1 MTTKPQTN
9 NTMNIFTTKKRLLA
23 TIANLE
29 EQIRI
34 QSNEMDKL
42 RKANTDLNRLWRDA
56 VKENKGLHDETIA
69 TKEAM
74 RTQGMEHAAALGEK
88 NQTIEGLT
96 ATIDEKDHIIAEL
109 HDTTS
114 GLASS
119 VSDLK
124 AKLKAKSAKVTQ
136 LTRKLEEM
144 KAKDKPK
151 TAKQ

>member
-1 MTTKPQTN
+1 
-9 NTMNIFTTKKRLLA
+9 MNIFTRKKKLLA

-34 QSNEMDKL
+34 QSNEMEKL

-74 RTQGMEHAAALGEK
+74 RAQGMEHAAALGEK
-88 NQTIEGLT
+88 NQTIEGLL
-96 ATIDEKDHIIAEL
+96 AAIDEKDHIIAEL

-136 LTRKLEEM
+136 LTRKLEEL

-151 TAKQ
+151 TTKQ

>member
-1 MTTKPQTN
+1 
-9 NTMNIFTTKKRLLA
+9 MNIFTRKKKLLA

-34 QSNEMDKL
+34 QSNEMEKL
-42 RKANTDLNRLWRDA
+42 RKANTDLNRLWREA

-88 NQTIEGLT
+88 NQTIEGLL
-96 ATIDEKDHIIAEL
+96 ADIDEKDHIIAEL

-151 TAKQ
+151 TTKQ

>member
-1 MTTKPQTN
+1 
-9 NTMNIFTTKKRLLA
+9 MNIFTRKKTLLD

-34 QSNEMDKL
+34 QSNEMEKL

-56 VKENKGLHDETIA
+56 VKENKRLEQEVIDTREAKRIQGDIDNTALAEKDKTI
-69 TKEAM
+69 KDLM
-74 RTQGMEHAAALGEK
+74 AA
-88 NQTIEGLT
+88 IE
-96 ATIDEKDHIIAEL
+96 EKDHTIAEL

-136 LTRKLEEM
+136 LTRKLEEL

-151 TAKQ
+151 TSKP

>member
-1 MTTKPQTN
+1 
-9 NTMNIFTTKKRLLA
+9 
-23 TIANLE
+23 
-29 EQIRI
+29 
-34 QSNEMDKL
+34 MDKL

-56 VKENKGLHDETIA
+56 VKENKRLEQEVIDTL
-69 TKEAM
+69 EAK
-74 RTQGMEHAAALGEK
+74 RLQGCIDAAAQGEK
-88 NQTIEGLT
+88 NKTIEELKD
-96 ATIDEKDHIIAEL
+96 TIDEKDHIIAEL

-124 AKLKAKSAKVTQ
+124 SKLKAKSAKVTQ
-136 LTRKLEEM
+136 LTRKLEEL

>member
-1 MTTKPQTN
+1 
-9 NTMNIFTTKKRLLA
+9 MNIFTSKKKLLA

-34 QSNEMDKL
+34 QSSEMASL
-42 RKANTDLNRLWRDA
+42 RKANTDLNRLWREA

-74 RTQGMEHAAALGEK
+74 SAQGIEHADALGEK
-88 NQTIEGLT
+88 NQTIEGLL
-96 ATIDEKDHIIAEL
+96 ADIAEKDHTIAEL

-119 VSDLK
+119 VS
-124 AKLKAKSAKVTQ
+124 
-136 LTRKLEEM
+136 EM
-144 KAKDKPK
+144 KGKLREKN
-151 TAKQ
+151 TIIRELRQRIERLQAKQKTSNP

>member
-1 MTTKPQTN
+1 
-9 NTMNIFTTKKRLLA
+9 MNIFTRKKKLLA

-56 VKENKGLHDETIA
+56 VKENKGLHDETIS

-88 NQTIEGLT
+88 NQTIEGLM
-96 ATIDEKDHIIAEL
+96 AAIDEKDHIIAEF

-136 LTRKLEEM
+136 LTRKLEEL

-151 TAKQ
+151 TTKQ

>member
-1 MTTKPQTN
+1 
-9 NTMNIFTTKKRLLA
+9 MNIFTRKKKLLA

-34 QSNEMDKL
+34 QSRETDKL
-42 RKANTDLNRLWRDA
+42 RTANTGLNDLWQDA
-56 VKENKGLHDETIA
+56 QKKAKQFGEEREALKEELRAK
-69 TKEAM
+69 
-74 RTQGMEHAAALGEK
+74 GMEYAAALGEK
-88 NQTIEGLT
+88 NQIIEGLLND
-96 ATIDEKDHIIAEL
+96 IDRKDNTIAEL

-124 AKLKAKSAKVTQ
+124 AKLKAKAAKVTQ
-136 LTRKLEEM
+136 LTRQLNEL

-151 TAKQ
+151 TTKP

>member
-1 MTTKPQTN
+1 
-9 NTMNIFTTKKRLLA
+9 MNIFTSKKKLLA
-23 TIANLE
+23 EIDELHKALDFQANE
-29 EQIRI
+29 FE
-34 QSNEMDKL
+34 KL
-42 RKANTDLNRLWRDA
+42 RKANTDLDRLWRDA

-74 RTQGMEHAAALGEK
+74 RAQGMEHATALGEK
-88 NQTIEGLT
+88 NQTIEGLL
-96 ATIDEKDHIIAEL
+96 ADIAEKDHTIAEL

-136 LTRKLEEM
+136 LTRKLEEL

-151 TAKQ
+151 TTKP

>member
-1 MTTKPQTN
+1 MQ
-9 NTMNIFTTKKRLLA
+9 MNIFTRKKKLLA

-34 QSNEMDKL
+34 QSNEMEKL
-42 RKANTDLNRLWRDA
+42 RKANTDINQLWLDAKKKAKQFGEEREALKEELRAKGVEYAAEFGKKNRQIQDLQLQI
-56 VKENKGLHDETIA
+56 KGHQIA
-69 TKEAM
+69 TN
-74 RTQGMEHAAALGEK
+74 AL
-88 NQTIEGLT
+88 NQT
-96 ATIDEKDHIIAEL
+96 IAEL

-136 LTRKLEEM
+136 LTRQLDEL
-144 KAKDKPK
+144 KAKAKPK
-151 TAKQ
+151 NAKP

>member
-1 MTTKPQTN
+1 
-9 NTMNIFTTKKRLLA
+9 MNIFTRKKKLLA

-34 QSNEMDKL
+34 QSNEMEKL
-42 RKANTDLNRLWRDA
+42 RKANTDLNRLWREA

-74 RTQGMEHAAALGEK
+74 RAQGIEHAAALGEK
-88 NQTIEGLT
+88 NQTIEGLR
-96 ATIDEKDHIIAEL
+96 ADIDEKDHIIAEL

-144 KAKDKPK
+144 KAKDKTK
-151 TAKQ
+151 TTKP

>member
-1 MTTKPQTN
+1 
-9 NTMNIFTTKKRLLA
+9 MNIFTRKKKLLA

-34 QSNEMDKL
+34 QSNEMEKL
-42 RKANTDLNRLWRDA
+42 RKANTDLNRLWREA
-56 VKENKGLHDETIA
+56 VKENKRLEQEVVDTL
-69 TKEAM
+69 EAK
-74 RTQGMEHAAALGEK
+74 RLQGCIDAAAQGEK
-88 NQTIEGLT
+88 NKTIEELKD
-96 ATIDEKDHIIAEL
+96 TIDEKDHIIAEL

-151 TAKQ
+151 TTKQ

>member
-1 MTTKPQTN
+1 
-9 NTMNIFTTKKRLLA
+9 MNIFTRKKKLLA

-42 RKANTDLNRLWRDA
+42 RKANTDINRLWRDA
-56 VKENKGLHDETIA
+56 VKENKGLSDETIA

-74 RTQGMEHAAALGEK
+74 RAQGMEHAAALGEK
-88 NQTIEGLT
+88 NKTIEGLL
-96 ATIDEKDHIIAEL
+96 AAIDEKDNIIAEL
-109 HDTTS
+109 HDTAS

-136 LTRKLEEM
+136 LTRKLEEL

-151 TAKQ
+151 TTKQ

>member
-1 MTTKPQTN
+1 
-9 NTMNIFTTKKRLLA
+9 MNIFTRKKKLLA

-74 RTQGMEHAAALGEK
+74 RAQGMDHATALGEK
-88 NQTIEGLT
+88 NQTIEGLMS
-96 ATIDEKDHIIAEL
+96 AIEEKDHTIAEL

-151 TAKQ
+151 PAKQ

>member
-1 MTTKPQTN
+1 
-9 NTMNIFTTKKRLLA
+9 MNIFTSKKKLLA

-34 QSNEMDKL
+34 KSNEMDKL
-42 RKANTDLNRLWRDA
+42 RKANTDLDRLWRDA
-56 VKENKGLHDETIA
+56 VKENKGL
-69 TKEAM
+69 KEAM
-74 RTQGMEHAAALGEK
+74 RAQGMDHATALGEK
-88 NQTIEGLT
+88 NQTIEGLMS
-96 ATIDEKDHIIAEL
+96 AIEEKDQTIAEL

-136 LTRKLEEM
+136 LTRKLEEL

>member
-1 MTTKPQTN
+1 
-9 NTMNIFTTKKRLLA
+9 MNIFTRKKKLLA
-23 TIANLE
+23 EIANLE

-34 QSNEMDKL
+34 QSREMASL
-42 RKANTDLNRLWRDA
+42 RKANTDINQLWLDTKKKAKQFGEEREA
-56 VKENKGLHDETIA
+56 LKEELRAKGIEY
-69 TKEAM
+69 
-74 RTQGMEHAAALGEK
+74 AAELGKK
-88 NQTIEGLT
+88 NSQIQHMQLTIEGQQAAADALNET
-96 ATIDEKDHIIAEL
+96 IAEL

>member
-1 MTTKPQTN
+1 
-9 NTMNIFTTKKRLLA
+9 MNIFTSKKKLLA
-23 TIANLE
+23 EIDELHKALDFKANE
-29 EQIRI
+29 FE
-34 QSNEMDKL
+34 KL
-42 RKANTDLNRLWRDA
+42 RKANTDLDRLWLDA

-74 RTQGMEHAAALGEK
+74 RAQGMEHATAMGEK
-88 NQTIEGLT
+88 NQTIEGLL
-96 ATIDEKDHIIAEL
+96 ADIAEKDHTIAEL

>member
-1 MTTKPQTN
+1 
-9 NTMNIFTTKKRLLA
+9 MNIFTRKKKLLA

-56 VKENKGLHDETIA
+56 VKENKSLHDETIA

-74 RTQGMEHAAALGEK
+74 RAQGMEYAAAMGEK
-88 NQTIEGLT
+88 NRTIESLL
-96 ATIDEKDHIIAEL
+96 ADIDEKDHTIAEL
-109 HDTTS
+109 QDTNS

-119 VSDLK
+119 VSEMK
-124 AKLKAKSAKVTQ
+124 GKLKAKSAKVMQ
-136 LTRKLEEM
+136 LTRQLNEL
-144 KAKDKPK
+144 KAKDNPK
-151 TAKQ
+151 TTKP

>member
-1 MTTKPQTN
+1 
-9 NTMNIFTTKKRLLA
+9 MNIFTRKKKLLA

-34 QSNEMDKL
+34 QSNEMEKL

-74 RTQGMEHAAALGEK
+74 RAQGMEHAAALGEK
-88 NQTIEGLT
+88 NKDINAMT
-96 ATIDEKDHIIAEL
+96 AAIAERDHIIAEL

-136 LTRKLEEM
+136 LTRKLEEL

-151 TAKQ
+151 TTKQ

>member
-1 MTTKPQTN
+1 
-9 NTMNIFTTKKRLLA
+9 MNIFTRKKTLLA
-23 TIANLE
+23 TIADLN

-34 QSNEMDKL
+34 QARETDKL
-42 RKANTDLNRLWRDA
+42 RTANTGLNDLWQDAKKKAKQFGEECEALKEELRAKGIEYAAELGKKNRQIQHMQL
-56 VKENKGLHDETIA
+56 TI
-69 TKEAM
+69 
-74 RTQGMEHAAALGEK
+74 QGQQAAADAL
-88 NQTIEGLT
+88 NQP
-96 ATIDEKDHIIAEL
+96 IAEL

-136 LTRKLEEM
+136 LTRQLDEL

-151 TAKQ
+151 TAKP

>member
-1 MTTKPQTN
+1 
-9 NTMNIFTTKKRLLA
+9 MNIFTRKKKLLA

-34 QSNEMDKL
+34 QSREMDKL
-42 RKANTDLNRLWRDA
+42 RTANTGLNNLWQDA
-56 VKENKGLHDETIA
+56 KKKAKQFGEEREALKEELRAK
-69 TKEAM
+69 
-74 RTQGMEHAAALGEK
+74 GMEYAAALGEK
-88 NQTIEGLT
+88 NQTIEGQL
-96 ATIDEKDHIIAEL
+96 ADIDEKDHTIAEL

-136 LTRKLEEM
+136 LTRQLTEL
-144 KAKDKPK
+144 KAKDKSK
-151 TAKQ
+151 TAKP

>member
-1 MTTKPQTN
+1 MSKNMTK
-9 NTMNIFTTKKRLLA
+9 IKRKKALLA
-23 TIANLE
+23 EIEDLKG
-29 EQIRI
+29 QIGV
-34 QSNEMDKL
+34 QSREMASL

-74 RTQGMEHAAALGEK
+74 RAQGMEHATALGEK
-88 NQTIEGLT
+88 NQTIEGLR
-96 ATIDEKDHIIAEL
+96 AAIEEKDHTIAEL

-124 AKLKAKSAKVTQ
+124 AKLKAASRTRSPSSPASSKS
-136 LTRKLEEM
+136 
-144 KAKDKPK
+144 
-151 TAKQ
+151 

>member
-1 MTTKPQTN
+1 
-9 NTMNIFTTKKRLLA
+9 MNIFTRKKALLA

-29 EQIRI
+29 EQIHI
-34 QSNEMDKL
+34 QSNEMNKL
-42 RKANTDLNRLWRDA
+42 RKANTDINRLWRDA
-56 VKENKGLHDETIA
+56 VKEKKCLQDETIA

-74 RTQGMEHAAALGEK
+74 RAKGMEHAAAMGEK
-88 NQTIEGLT
+88 NQIIEGLL
-96 ATIDEKDHIIAEL
+96 ADIAEKDHTIAEL

-136 LTRKLEEM
+136 LTRQLEEL
-144 KAKDKPK
+144 KAKVKPK
-151 TAKQ
+151 TTKQ